1 MTKIFKQFQEKVT
14 KDYKAYE
21 KTTLSLSKEQIYSIS
36 EKTALY
42 FNVYSQFLQDETLE
56 INLGEHILNAIEKIN
71 NTEINFLDLVY
82 ETFISVDCLT
92 FTTWE
97 NSTELIKET
106 LYQYKEDNQL

>member
-14 KDYKAYE
+14 KDYEAYK
-21 KTTLSLSKEQIYSIS
+21 KTTLSLSKEQIYDSS

-42 FNVYSQFLQDETLE
+42 FNIYSQILQDENLE
-56 INLGEHILNAIEKIN
+56 KNLGEYILNIIEKIN